1 VKSDKTGKFGIPVS
15 EKKPEILLRQPTY
28 SLDTSGPPGPP
39 ADPILAILDPPG
51 SRTPPICLTFWRKP
65 PISPQNPTPFNIPH
79 FPTSKSRRLPCKS
92 LVLGGV
98 QNGQFPSW
106 EAHPLPGGLI
116 LAKQPNFP
124 ISRFFANFAFF
135 SGFGGFP
142 SPF

>member
-28 SLDTSGPPGPP
+28 SLDTFGLPGPP

-51 SRTPPICLTFWRKP
+51 SRTPPICHLFWGFC
-65 PISPQNPTPFNIPH
+65 PISPQFATPFNIPRFWAPGIPH
-79 FPTSKSRRLPCKS
+79 KS
-92 LVLGGV
+92 LVFPVLGGPRK
-98 QNGQFPSW
+98 GHFPSL

-116 LAKQPNFP
+116 LAKCPNFP
-124 ISRFFANFAFF
+124 DFHFLAIL
-135 SGFGGFP
+135 GCFGGFP